1 MCLKHFRNTVFQTE
15 PDRRITAPQVQ
26 SSCYAF
32 GDTSQ
37 SNSQQNFTH
46 LNHVITTI
54 FDEDTTMS
62 HTAMHSDCADICSSC
77 STICYSTALNHC
89 LEMGGKH
96 VEPEHFKLMLNCAKI
111 CETSACL
118 ELSGSS
124 FSAQLCGIC
133 ADICEACAKS
143 CEEVGEMEACVEA
156 CRKCAASCRQMAA

>member
-1 MCLKHFRNTVFQTE
+1 
-15 PDRRITAPQVQ
+15 
-26 SSCYAF
+26 
-32 GDTSQ
+32 
-37 SNSQQNFTH
+37 
-46 LNHVITTI
+46 
-54 FDEDTTMS
+54 MS
-62 HTAMHSDCADICSSC
+62 HTAMHFDCADICSSC
-77 STICYSTALNHC
+77 SAICYSTALNHC

-111 CETSACL
+111 CEASACL

-156 CRKCAASCRQMAA
+156 CRKCAESCRQMAA

>member
-1 MCLKHFRNTVFQTE
+1 
-15 PDRRITAPQVQ
+15 
-26 SSCYAF
+26 
-32 GDTSQ
+32 
-37 SNSQQNFTH
+37 
-46 LNHVITTI
+46 
-54 FDEDTTMS
+54 MS

-77 STICYSTALNHC
+77 SASCYSTALNHC

-111 CETSACL
+111 CEASACL

-156 CRKCAASCRQMAA
+156 CRKCAESCRQMAA